1 MFSMVSLDEHRN
13 DFIFKNQFA
22 VNKIYHVPMHYFS
35 ISFSYYLLEINGN
48 NRHIKMT
55 LKAAFYS
62 FNYFFLFGN
71 KNDGVCLHV
80 LYIEKL

>member
-1 MFSMVSLDEHRN
+1 MFSMVSLDGKKS
-13 DFIFKNQFA
+13 DFIFKSQLA
-22 VNKIYHVPMHYFS
+22 INKIYHVLMYYFS
-35 ISFSYYLLEINGN
+35 ISSSYYLLEIDGN

-80 LYIEKL
+80 LYIERL

>member
-1 MFSMVSLDEHRN
+1 MVSLDEHRN

-22 VNKIYHVPMHYFS
+22 VNKIYHVLMHYFS

>member
-22 VNKIYHVPMHYFS
+22 VNKIYHVLMHYFS